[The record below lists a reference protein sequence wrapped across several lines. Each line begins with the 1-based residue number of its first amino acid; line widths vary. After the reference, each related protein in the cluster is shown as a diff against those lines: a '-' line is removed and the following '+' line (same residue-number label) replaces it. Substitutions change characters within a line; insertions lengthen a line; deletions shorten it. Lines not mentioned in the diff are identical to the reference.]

1 MCECQHFME
10 GVVLLPA
17 DFKKIPAV
25 YINKTGC
32 YCVSGVIVIYKVLL
46 TWCVMKTLGFWSQ
59 SLTGDD
65 SSFICNSQL
74 DLEPSITF
82 NDALV
87 LPFAFT

>member
-1 MCECQHFME
+1 M
-10 GVVLLPA
+10 
-17 DFKKIPAV
+17 
-25 YINKTGC
+25 
-32 YCVSGVIVIYKVLL
+32 IYKVLL
-46 TWCVMKTLGFWSQ
+46 TWCVMQTLGFGSQ

-65 SSFICNSQL
+65 SSFICNSQP